1 MRVGREMR
9 AAGLRAW
16 HGHAMRLQSASTMS
30 QDTELGPCPQCGASE
45 GELFLVRSILRYAV
59 QCRQCGWFTKPG
71 LSEKDALASWAEK
84 PPAADEPGH

>member
-1 MRVGREMR
+1 MLAAELRVRP
-9 AAGLRAW
+9 
-16 HGHAMRLQSASTMS
+16 GHAVRLPSVSAMS
-30 QDTELGPCPQCGASE
+30 RDPELGPCPQCGASA

-59 QCRQCGWFTKPG
+59 QCRQCGWFTKPA